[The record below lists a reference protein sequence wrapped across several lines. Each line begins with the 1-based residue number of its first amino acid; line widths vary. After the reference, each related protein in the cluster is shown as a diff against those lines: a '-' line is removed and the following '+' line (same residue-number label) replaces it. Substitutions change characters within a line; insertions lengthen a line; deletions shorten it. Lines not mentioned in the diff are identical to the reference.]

1 MAYPTPAVT
10 VTTADK
16 FIPEI
21 WSDEIVAAYKKN
33 LVLANIVM
41 KMNFKGKKGDVVHIP
56 APTRGSASAKLA
68 STAVSLIADTETEV
82 TVAINKHF
90 EYSRF
95 IEDIVEAQALNSLR
109 QFYTADAGYALARQV
124 DTSLIQL
131 GRSANGGTAGSARY
145 TAGLV
150 GGDGTTTFDYTA
162 NTNTGNASA
171 LTDAAIRRT
180 IQRLD
185 DNDTPMDGRFF
196 IIPPSSRNTLMG
208 LARYTEQAFVGNGN
222 AIRNGEIGQLYGI
235 PVYTSSNADHAS
247 ATAAYPTSGTSIAR
261 VCLMGHK
268 DAMVL
273 VEQVGIRS
281 QTQYKQDYLATLFTS
296 DTLYGVAA
304 LRSAATTG
312 EALSSSMFALVVPS

>member
-56 APTRGSASAKLA
+56 APTRGNASAKAA
-68 STAVSLIADTETEV
+68 STAVTLIADTETEV

-109 QFYTADAGYALARQV
+109 QFYTADAGYALAKQV

-131 GRSANGGTAGSARY
+131 GRVANGGSTGAQYGSAFI
-145 TAGLV
+145 
-150 GGDGTTTFDYTA
+150 GGDGTTAFDYTA

-171 LTDAAIRRT
+171 LTDASIRRT

-196 IIPPSSRNTLMG
+196 VIPPSSRNTLMG
-208 LARYTEQAFVGNGN
+208 LSRYTEQAFVGNGN
-222 AIRNGEIGQLYGI
+222 AIRTGEIGNLYGI
-235 PVYTSSNADHAS
+235 PVFTSSNADSAS
-247 ATAAYPTSGTSIAR
+247 ATAAFPTSGSAIAR

-273 VEQVGIRS
+273 VEQIGIRS

-304 LRSAATTG
+304 LRSAASTG
-312 EALSSSMFALVVPS
+312 AALSSSMFALVVPS